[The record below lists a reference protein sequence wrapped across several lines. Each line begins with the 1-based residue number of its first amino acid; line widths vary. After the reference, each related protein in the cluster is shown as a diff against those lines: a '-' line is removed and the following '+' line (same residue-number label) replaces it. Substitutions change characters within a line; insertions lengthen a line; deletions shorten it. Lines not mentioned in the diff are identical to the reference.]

1 MRNIVNIHR
10 CLRASVFVVAVLLG
24 TACLLTSCEETSDEW
39 NPYYNWQAR
48 NVLWFNTVA
57 DSARAAITQAKAQYG
72 DDWEQHCVWRMYKTL
87 QRSADEQGPLTDSI
101 CCRILTRGDGTFS
114 PAYTDSVRLSFRG
127 WIMPTEY
134 MNENNQL
141 ESRMSVFTQTYY
153 GEYNPATASPQT
165 GAVAAFTEGFGTA
178 LQYMVKGDDWM
189 VYIPSELAYGAES
202 SSAIPAY
209 STLLFRIHMMG
220 AYESGS
226 GIPEWK

>member
-1 MRNIVNIHR
+1 MVNIHR
-10 CLRASVFVVAVLLG
+10 CLRAFVFVVAVLLG

-39 NPYYNWQAR
+39 NPYYNWQTR
-48 NVLWFNTVA
+48 NVQWFTTVA
-57 DSARAAITQAKAQYG
+57 DSARTAITQAKAQYG

-114 PAYTDSVRLSFRG
+114 PTYTDSVRLSFRG

-189 VYIPSELAYGAES
+189 VYIPSELAYGSES